1 MNAVSVLKTGTLNRR
16 TSDRQ
21 SHKQDGAG
29 ADGQP
34 ISLLEFLKAENLRL
48 RQAAA
53 ELSLDIAAL
62 RLALNER

>member
-1 MNAVSVLKTGTLNRR
+1 MNSVCVLKTGTFNRK
-16 TSDRQ
+16 TLDRQ
-21 SHKQDGAG
+21 SDKQDGTG
-29 ADGQP
+29 AKP